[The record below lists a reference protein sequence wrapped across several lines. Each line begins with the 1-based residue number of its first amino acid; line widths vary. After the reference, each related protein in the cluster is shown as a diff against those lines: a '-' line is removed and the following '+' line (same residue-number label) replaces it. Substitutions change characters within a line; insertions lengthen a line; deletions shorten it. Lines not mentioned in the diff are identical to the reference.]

1 MSNLLFLALAFL
13 PIYALLIILLR
24 RTRTQR
30 ALSVL
35 PAFSLLLYA
44 LPYEGV
50 LIAARFWQV
59 AAASASGS
67 VVLGV
72 PLERLV
78 LDGAAIWLASLVAR
92 WLWHTAYPEN

>member
-1 MSNLLFLALAFL
+1 MSNLVFLALVFL

-24 RTRTQR
+24 RTQAQR

-35 PAFSLLLYA
+35 PAFSVLLYA

-50 LIAARFWQV
+50 VIAARFWQV
-59 AAASASGS
+59 ATASASGM

-78 LDGAAIWLASLVAR
+78 LDSAAILLASLVAQ